1 MVKKPKGGK
10 IDATLKEK
18 VDAILQEVETAQAQ
32 KIKPKE
38 LLKSISS
45 YVKKEPAI
53 AIPLI
58 EGLGRI
64 PTSSTATILQKMMD
78 STKEKGVI
86 KAIKRTQFKLRQK
99 GVRWETKTAKEQS
112 VLHLPKPG
120 EPQGYLGGMD
130 STGSRIV
137 MVARPRPL
145 GGVRVYFSII
155 NDLEGIQRFE
165 INSLSKKGFQEFVK
179 KSLSS
184 DEFPVVEAPG
194 GYCLHLMKEA
204 SEISNRLSISLPQG
218 YKDAENEVQDIK
230 WDGAIPLVYQFIKE
244 EEVRDQVRLLKES
257 GKLHSIAP
265 FSLWFLNPEEVR
277 KYAEAI
283 KEAEETRI
291 VLTPEQ
297 KDARLTSIYM
307 EALQE
312 IFPEGKRLIWKRR
325 LEEMAYILLKLGKE
339 RDAKKTLS
347 AAVDLKNPFTTIEP
361 NPFMWNFLI
370 KSIYSLMETYY
381 KEKEKGKGTSLI
393 VPP

>member
-1 MVKKPKGGK
+1 MVKKPKEDK

-38 LLKSISS
+38 ILRSISS
-45 YVKKEPAI
+45 SLKKEPAI

-64 PTSSTATILQKMMD
+64 PTLFTAQLLQKMMD

-99 GVRWETKTAKEQS
+99 GVRWETKTKQEKS

-130 STGSRIV
+130 ATGSRII
-137 MVARPRPL
+137 MVARPRPV

-165 INSLSKKGFQEFVK
+165 LNNLTKKGFREFVK
-179 KSLSS
+179 SSLSS
-184 DEFPVVEAPG
+184 VEFPVVEAPG
-194 GYCLHLMKEA
+194 EYCLHLMKEA
-204 SEISNRLSISLPQG
+204 SEISDRLSISLPQG

-230 WDGAIPLVYQFIKE
+230 WNGSIPLIYQFIKE
-244 EEVRDQVRLLKES
+244 GEVKDQVRLLKES
-257 GKLHSIAP
+257 GKLHRIPP

-283 KEAEETRI
+283 KKAEESRI
-291 VLTPEQ
+291 VLTPDQ

-312 IFPEGKRLIWKRR
+312 IFPEGKRLLWKRR
-325 LEEMAYILLKLGKE
+325 LEEMAYILWKLGKE
-339 RDAKKTLS
+339 RDAKKALS
-347 AAVDLKNPFTTIEP
+347 AAVDLKNPFATIEP
-361 NPFMWNFLI
+361 NPFVWNLLI
-370 KSIYSLMETYY
+370 KSIYGLMEPFYKERE
-381 KEKEKGKGTSLI
+381 KEKEASLI
-393 VPP
+393 VTP